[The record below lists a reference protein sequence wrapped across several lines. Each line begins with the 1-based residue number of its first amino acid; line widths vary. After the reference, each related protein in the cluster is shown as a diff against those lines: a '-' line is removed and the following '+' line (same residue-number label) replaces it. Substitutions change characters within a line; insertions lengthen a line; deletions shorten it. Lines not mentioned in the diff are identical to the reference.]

1 MYSQGEEKEE
11 SLNPAVTDYKQQSS
25 HSEVQGLF
33 GFARHSETWASI
45 AVVLIA
51 WYYTASWATSIQF
64 VLHYL

>member
-33 GFARHSETWASI
+33 GFARHSET
-45 AVVLIA
+45 
-51 WYYTASWATSIQF
+51 
-64 VLHYL
+64 